1 MVSRSVIRQIG
12 LQVLLIAVTIQGVTP
27 HTFTILSPWVLG
39 QNDPSADTGHADA
52 RYDGIPENDR
62 PAPLNGTDH
71 DEAPGEIVMPCA
83 FRTAALIGRSPAFH
97 SGRPAWANARHD
109 TLISTRPSLPAP
121 PATDPLSSQC
131 RLTC

>member
-1 MVSRSVIRQIG
+1 MRPPRRADKTDRPAGIPCRVSASSVGAFMVSRRGLRQIG
-12 LQVLLIAVTIQGVTP
+12 LHALLIAVTIQGVTP

-83 FRTAALIGRSPAFH
+83 FR
-97 SGRPAWANARHD
+97 
-109 TLISTRPSLPAP
+109 
-121 PATDPLSSQC
+121 
-131 RLTC
+131 